1 MINWV
6 LPFIMMHIEDREA
19 CFEGGCRKQGKGKGL
34 WFWHV
39 GFEVPEGHPGR
50 DVQGDLNM

>member
-1 MINWV
+1 
-6 LPFIMMHIEDREA
+6 MMHIEDREA
-19 CFEGGCRKQGKGKGL
+19 CFEGGCRKQGKEKGL